1 MGSSEVCVRRGLG
14 VGERARIRHGEFR
27 GMCYEGVGVRER
39 VRHGSSEVCVMRG
52 WECERVR
59 HGEFRG
65 MCYEGVGVRERV
77 RHGEFRGMC

>member
-39 VRHGSSEVCVMRG
+39 VRHG
-52 WECERVR
+52 
-59 HGEFRG
+59 EFRG
-65 MCYEGVGVRERV
+65 MC
-77 RHGEFRGMC
+77 